1 MGTHIEQDA
10 SKIASKG
17 LSTAGPKQKND
28 EPAVGDAILQAERKD
43 FTIEGKERIGFAS
56 SEVPTIEEKMMANGR
71 SGFPQADSIISAH
84 NHNDNSRK
92 YDGTDALTYVANSIA
107 DDPADDYQQSNV
119 DERDSSR
126 SLVQKHQTVKLKTMW
141 TVPIHRPRVDPYE
154 FEDPISEVFWTNVWV
169 ASAAYNVC
177 HSLVPYLMIDSILVC
192 HQDGDISQGFPCYT
206 R

>member
-10 SKIASKG
+10 SRIASKG
-17 LSTAGPKQKND
+17 LSTAGLKQNND

-43 FTIEGKERIGFAS
+43 FTMEGKERIGFAS

-84 NHNDNSRK
+84 NHTDNLGK
-92 YDGTDALTYVANSIA
+92 YDNTDALRYVADSTA
-107 DDPADDYQQSNV
+107 DDAADDYQQSSV

-126 SLVQKHQTVKLKTMW
+126 SQKHQTVKLKTMW

-154 FEDPISEVFWTNVWV
+154 FEDPISEVFWMNVWV

-177 HSLVPYLMIDSILVC
+177 HSLFLI
-192 HQDGDISQGFPCYT
+192 
-206 R
+206 